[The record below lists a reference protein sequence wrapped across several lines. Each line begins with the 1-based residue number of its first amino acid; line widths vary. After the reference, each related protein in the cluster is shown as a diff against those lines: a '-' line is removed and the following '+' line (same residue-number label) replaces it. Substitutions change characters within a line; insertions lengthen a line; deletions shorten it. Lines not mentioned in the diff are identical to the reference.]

1 MLRIILLCIAFIIVF
16 MFVMLNLDRLKL
28 RFKNDPETI
37 KIVIQIRLSFIVS
50 LIGLVLILIGI
61 TDHNRKVERENI
73 NVYNVEIVSNHSTI
87 PIIVS
92 STSIANIEFACRQG
106 YINDQLKISKVDS
119 IRSIT
124 LIGKLTSLKP
134 K

>member
-50 LIGLVLILIGI
+50 LVFLALMLMSMAGNN
-61 TDHNRKVERENI
+61 TKVERENTS
-73 NVYNVEIVSNHSTI
+73 VYSVEIISNHNTF

-92 STSIANIEFACRQG
+92 STSIANVEFACKQG